1 MQVQVERVAVG
12 PLLRHHD
19 DQSPTPHPPQFRDGG
34 VDVAHVVRD
43 IADANARVTRTR
55 FGIEDDGY
63 RGSMVE
69 HSKEQL
75 DDAEERLKRLEKE
88 IDKARDDADEAV
100 EGSFHDEPGDRFV
113 ESGNEQAKCEDD
125 QTIAPG

>member
-75 DDAEERLKRLEKE
+75 DDA
-88 IDKARDDADEAV
+88 DEAV